1 MSDEIR
7 LEGLG
12 VAPGVVDTIVSMAAQ
27 QVEGVAD
34 IGTGRKASKCI
45 DVVVGED
52 GAATVSVHVRV
63 LYGHNLREVASRVQT
78 DVADAFGSQVGIPV
92 AGVDVYVDGIV
103 FE

>member
-34 IGTGRKASKCI
+34 IGTGRRASKCI
-45 DVVVGED
+45 EVTMADD
-52 GAATVSVHVRV
+52 GAATVSIHISIV
-63 LYGHNLREVASRVQT
+63 YGHNLRQVAQRVQK
-78 DVADAFGSQVGIPV
+78 DVADAFKSQVGVPV
-92 AGVDVYVDGIV
+92 AAVDVYVDGIV